1 MNRPVKIT
9 ALIAALLIA
18 VPTTNAG
25 DPSVADAEQPQA
37 GNLFIIVMN
46 GVRYND
52 AFGDKNHLYI
62 DNIWNKLRPLGTICT
77 RFDNRE
83 LTFPIPS
90 QMSLLTGV
98 WHVFKNPLSEKIRPA
113 FPTLFEYWNSARKD
127 SGNSC
132 YFASNNAAFEILTSS
147 NHTGFGTTYA
157 PVFEAGKEGEVN
169 ENAIYEKAMPH
180 ILEKHPSFVYL
191 SLGSGG
197 GGGTE
202 EDLLAHQCQEKGQ
215 KDACGG
221 AALLNSYYES
231 IIAMDA
237 IVYDLWD
244 RIQQEEVYKDKTV
257 FLVLSSHGRNAED
270 FHRIGD
276 KDRGCR
282 QLYLLVIGP
291 GIKKNFVSNRGRA
304 LIDIC
309 RTVGA
314 LYNIPTLYAKGT
326 IMKELFK

>member
-1 MNRPVKIT
+1 MSQLMKIPSLIT
-9 ALIAALLIA
+9 AVLLAAMTA
-18 VPTTNAG
+18 SAG
-25 DPSVADAEQPQA
+25 VPSVAKKTQVK
-37 GNLFIIVMN
+37 NLFIIVMN
-46 GVRYND
+46 GVRYDD

-77 RFDNRE
+77 RFKNSE

-98 WHVFKNPLSEKIRPA
+98 WHVFKNPRSERIRPA
-113 FPTLFEYWNSARKD
+113 FPTLFEYWNSAGNN

-132 YFASNNAAFEILTSS
+132 YFASNNDRFEILTCS
-147 NHTGFGTTYA
+147 NHAEFGAAYA
-157 PVFEAGKEGEVN
+157 PVFEASKEDEAN

-191 SLGSGG
+191 SLGSGV

-202 EDLLAHQCQEKGQ
+202 DDLKGHECQIKGQ

-221 AALLNSYYES
+221 AELLNLYYES

-237 IVYDLWD
+237 IVYDLWF
-244 RIQQEEVYKDKTV
+244 RIQKDEIYKDKTV
-257 FLVLSSHGRNAED
+257 FMVLSDHGRHTD
-270 FHRIGD
+270 DYHGFGD
-276 KDRGCR
+276 KCRGCK
-282 QLYLLVIGP
+282 QLYLLVVGP
-291 GIKKNFVSNRGRA
+291 GIKKNFVSKRERT

-309 RTVGA
+309 RTVGV
-314 LYNIPTLYAKGT
+314 LFTMPTPYAKGNV
-326 IMKELFK
+326 MKELFE